1 MEQDIKILEGMLGFI
16 SVLNTEQRQ
25 ALENLIKGYREKEE
39 SEKYLYDAYQDAGK
53 KMFEY
58 AEENEKLKELYIRT
72 AKHLEEIG
80 KPEMAEYFLAQIE
93 AIPTWNVGEM

>member
-1 MEQDIKILEGMLGFI
+1 MDEVVKNI
-16 SVLNTEQRQ
+16 SNERLDY
-25 ALENLIKGYREKEE
+25 YREHINECPIDILRVLYAEKSE
-39 SEKYLYDAYQDAGK
+39 SEAYLYDAYQDAGK

-58 AEENEKLKELYIRT
+58 AEENERLKDLYVRT

-80 KPEMAEYFLAQIE
+80 KPEMAEYFLAQIQ